1 MTHPNYSFSE
11 TLLQKVFQSIEWHSG
26 VLFESLSYDG
36 KADDPIFVF
45 TVNDNRVVLRYDKQ
59 NCILTSVDIK
69 LFFYKVVLDDF
80 VINGFNEAKKLSE
93 YFHTQFKN
101 RFEDKSG
108 IHFGYN
114 IVGFRIK
121 QMIGENRIW
130 LVYTLNIDPSEVDD
144 EVYRECELLV
154 KNEIQIKQIMAL
166 RTMLEANLM
175 QGVTIRP
182 DIAGVYYD
190 KPLNYDQ
197 LHKLTTSDAKSNQT
211 YYIRYDKDSPLPT
224 QDDFVIIGEV
234 IVFMS
239 EMIHGLTEKFNKE
252 DIERVK

>member
-1 MTHPNYSFSE
+1 MTHSNHTFSD
-11 TLLQKVFQSIEWHSG
+11 TLLQKVLQSIEWHSG
-26 VLFESLSYDG
+26 VLFERLSYDG
-36 KADDPIFVF
+36 KGDDPIFVF
-45 TVNDNRVVLRYDKQ
+45 TVNDNRVVLRYDEQ
-59 NCILTSVDIK
+59 NCILSCVDIQH
-69 LFFYKVVLDDF
+69 FFYKIVLDDF
-80 VINGFNEAKKLSE
+80 VINGFDEAKKLSE
-93 YFHTQFKN
+93 YIHAQFKDL
-101 RFEDKSG
+101 FEDKSG

-121 QMIGENRIW
+121 QMIAENRIW
-130 LVYTLNIDPSEVDD
+130 LVYTLTIDPDVVDD

-175 QGVTIRP
+175 HGVSIRP

-190 KPLNYDQ
+190 KPLSYDQ
-197 LHKLTTSDAKSNQT
+197 LHHLTTSDAKSNET

-234 IVFMS
+234 IVHMS
-239 EMIHGLTEKFNKE
+239 ELIHELTEKFNKE